1 LFKKKTREIVI
12 DIEKLREEIEADE
25 GNVPE
30 IYLDHL
36 KLPTFGIGHL
46 VKNTDREYG
55 MPVGTLVS
63 RKRINSCFDDDI
75 QGTIEDCEKLYKD
88 FYKLPEEVMLI
99 LCNMMYN
106 LGYTRLSKF
115 SKLKKAVNENNW
127 EEASQQMY
135 QSKWRTQV
143 PNRAERLINRMKAVG
158 A

>member
-1 LFKKKTREIVI
+1 MN
-12 DIEKLREEIEADE
+12 IEQLRQEIEADE
-25 GNVPE
+25 GNVGE

-36 KLPTFGIGHL
+36 KLPTLGIGHL
-46 VKNTDREYG
+46 IKKTDPEYG
-55 MPVGTLVS
+55 LPVGTPVS
-63 RKRINSCFDDDI
+63 RKRINTYFNEDI

-88 FYKLPEEVMLI
+88 FYKLPEEVKLI

-115 SKLKKAVNENNW
+115 SKLKAAINKGDW
-127 EEASQQMY
+127 EEASKQMY

-143 PNRAERLINRMKAVG
+143 PNRAGRLIDRMKALG

>member
-1 LFKKKTREIVI
+1 M
-12 DIEKLREEIEADE
+12 DIEKLREEIETDE
-25 GNVPE
+25 GNVNE

-36 KLPTFGIGHL
+36 SLETFGIGHL
-46 VKNTDREYG
+46 VKNTDPEYG
-55 MPVGTLVS
+55 MPVGTPVS

-75 QGTIEDCEKLYKD
+75 QGTIEDCEKLYED

-115 SKLKKAVNENNW
+115 SKLKKAINENNW
-127 EEASQQMY
+127 EEASKQMH
-135 QSKWRTQV
+135 QSKWRVQV
-143 PNRAERLINRMKAVG
+143 PNRAERLIKRMKAVG

>member
-1 LFKKKTREIVI
+1 MFKKKTREIVV

-25 GNVPE
+25 GNVSE

-46 VKNTDREYG
+46 VKKTDPEYG
-55 MPVGTLVS
+55 MPVGTVVS
-63 RKRINSCFDDDI
+63 RKRINSCFNNDI
-75 QGTIEDCEKLYKD
+75 LGTIEDCEKLYKD
-88 FYKLPEEVMLI
+88 FYKLPEEVKLI

-115 SKLKKAVNENNW
+115 SKLKLAVNKGDW
-127 EEASQQMY
+127 ESASKEMHD
-135 QSKWRTQV
+135 SKWRVQV
-143 PNRAERLINRMKAVG
+143 PNRAERLISRMKAVG

>member
-1 LFKKKTREIVI
+1 V
-12 DIEKLREEIEADE
+12 DIEQLRLEIEADE

-46 VKNTDREYG
+46 VKKTDPEYG
-55 MPVGTLVS
+55 MPVGTAVS
-63 RKRINSCFDDDI
+63 RKRVNSCFNEDI
-75 QGTIEDCEKLYKD
+75 MGTIEDCEKLYKD
-88 FYKLPEEVMLI
+88 FYKLPEEVKLI

-115 SKLKKAVNENNW
+115 SKLKKAISESNW
-127 EEASQQMY
+127 KEASKQMH

-143 PNRAERLINRMKAVG
+143 PNRAERLINRMQAVG
-158 A
+158 V

>member
-1 LFKKKTREIVI
+1 M
-12 DIEKLREEIEADE
+12 DISKLREEIEVDE

-36 KLPTFGIGHL
+36 SLETFGIGHL
-46 VKNTDREYG
+46 VKNTDAEYG
-55 MPVGTLVS
+55 MPVGTPVS
-63 RKRINSCFDDDI
+63 RTRINSCFDDDI
-75 QGTIEDCEKLYKD
+75 QGTIEDCEKLYDD

-127 EEASQQMY
+127 EEASKQMY

>member
-1 LFKKKTREIVI
+1 MDI
-12 DIEKLREEIEADE
+12 DRLRQEIESDE
-25 GNVPE
+25 GNVGE

-36 KLPTFGIGHL
+36 KLPTLGIGHL
-46 VKNTDREYG
+46 IKKTDPEYG
-55 MPVGTLVS
+55 LPVGTPVS
-63 RKRINSCFDDDI
+63 RKRINTYFNEDI

-88 FYKLPEEVMLI
+88 FYKLPEEAKLI

-115 SKLKKAVNENNW
+115 SKLKAAINKGDW
-127 EEASQQMY
+127 EEASKQMH

-143 PNRAERLINRMKAVG
+143 PNRAGRLIDRMKALG